1 MPEPRWVISMG
12 RYEVTFF
19 LWCEWFL
26 CYCIIFWWVIK
37 TAILTRSWEGQILAL
52 AGSLFCVLVQDSLL
66 SLVHPVYGRPVLCRL
81 CPAFPPPP
89 LPPFFSIFI
98 GFPDGSPSPTRYGWE
113 EVLWQFSVSYNDT
126 AARSSALTVRSP
138 FLLRSLNGILVTY
151 DGLTSHPRREAEL
164 LLKGISCH
172 RNPDK
177 LLCLTVKLNFWCL
190 HLMISAFVFASEQ
203 LCKWRRLLSL
213 FLLGCPWLWQDSSSR
228 YLRPRLSSHSRGS
241 AVWSVTAAKEDSPQW
256 AY

>member
-81 CPAFPPPP
+81 CSAFPLSLSLPPPP
-89 LPPFFSIFI
+89 PPFFSIFI

-113 EVLWQFSVSYNDT
+113 EVLWQHSVSYNDT
-126 AARSSALTVRSP
+126 AARSSTLTVRSP

-172 RNPDK
+172 RNPVK

-190 HLMISAFVFASEQ
+190 HFDDICFCFRIWTAVQMAEVTITI
-203 LCKWRRLLSL
+203 
-213 FLLGCPWLWQDSSSR
+213 PT
-228 YLRPRLSSHSRGS
+228 RLSV
-241 AVWSVTAAKEDSPQW
+241 AVTG
-256 AY
+256 

>member
-1 MPEPRWVISMG
+1 MG
-12 RYEVTFF
+12 GQSFAGYAQPF
-19 LWCEWFL
+19 L
-26 CYCIIFWWVIK
+26 
-37 TAILTRSWEGQILAL
+37 S
-52 AGSLFCVLVQDSLL
+52 
-66 SLVHPVYGRPVLCRL
+66 
-81 CPAFPPPP
+81 P

-113 EVLWQFSVSYNDT
+113 EVLWQYSVSYNDT

-228 YLRPRLSSHSRGS
+228 YLRPRLSSYSRGS

-256 AY
+256 AYQNVVPQIRLVHNKIFLLDARKASFFFLIF

>member
-1 MPEPRWVISMG
+1 MG
-12 RYEVTFF
+12 GQSFAGYAPPF
-19 LWCEWFL
+19 L
-26 CYCIIFWWVIK
+26 
-37 TAILTRSWEGQILAL
+37 S
-52 AGSLFCVLVQDSLL
+52 
-66 SLVHPVYGRPVLCRL
+66 
-81 CPAFPPPP
+81 P

-113 EVLWQFSVSYNDT
+113 EVLWQYSVSYNDT

-177 LLCLTVKLNFWCL
+177 LLCLTRRVKL
-190 HLMISAFVFASEQ
+190 LMSPFDDICFCFRIWTAVQMAEVTITI
-203 LCKWRRLLSL
+203 
-213 FLLGCPWLWQDSSSR
+213 PT
-228 YLRPRLSSHSRGS
+228 RLSV
-241 AVWSVTAAKEDSPQW
+241 AVTG
-256 AY
+256 